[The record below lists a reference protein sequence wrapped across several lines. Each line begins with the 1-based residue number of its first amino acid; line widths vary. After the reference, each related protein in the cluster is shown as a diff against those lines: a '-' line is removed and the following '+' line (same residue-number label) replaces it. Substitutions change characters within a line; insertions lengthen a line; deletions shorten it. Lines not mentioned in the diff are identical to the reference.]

1 LLTRNSRR
9 RNVQVLNR
17 AKHSQDPLLLRVQG
31 LPSQDDELADVA
43 AVVGVVEVEE
53 AVSHVDAA
61 GLRVI
66 YRREGRGG
74 REGGRW
80 EMMLLL

>member
-1 LLTRNSRR
+1 M
-9 RNVQVLNR
+9 
-17 AKHSQDPLLLRVQG
+17 
-31 LPSQDDELADVA
+31 
-43 AVVGVVEVEE
+43 EVEE